1 VRTEGGST
9 HYGAGM
15 GTVIQVTEEAGMR
28 TCGVQVTEEVG
39 M

>member
-1 VRTEGGST
+1 
-9 HYGAGM
+9 M
-15 GTVIQVTEEAGMR
+15 GQAWVHVVQVTEEAGMR